1 MGASEGG
8 QPGTVDTSFDDGLFD
23 HTAPN
28 RPSGDSLPTI
38 PANDPVLVFAGS
50 DDPALAKLVDQ
61 MTLACASSLDIRS
74 DVLWTEVPNGV
85 AYVKQ
90 LLETVPE
97 RRDLVRVAFAAPG
110 ATVDELARSS
120 LMAANL
126 DLLADALERH
136 LLSLNPPTYHVRYQ
150 PLLSLADRS
159 VVGFESLIRAEAGG
173 QPIDAESLIARA
185 TRGGWTAELDHL
197 GRTLA
202 LQGVGPWLGEGLL
215 FLNVMAPGG
224 LFDIE
229 AINRSI
235 DQAIEDGLDP
245 DQLVLEAVER
255 NRYLD
260 LDAAAAQI
268 AELRERGVRI
278 AVDDVG
284 DGFSSLRVVSLFKPD
299 VVKIA
304 GHLVAALP
312 TPEATAVVAAIVTM
326 AHDTGAWVVAENIE
340 TEEQAR
346 KLTSMGVDWG
356 QGLHLGPPSK
366 RDTSALAAPDAL
378 PSAEAAFRPQQTR
391 R

>member
-8 QPGTVDTSFDDGLFD
+8 QTGTADGRFDDP
-23 HTAPN
+23 APIH
-28 RPSGDSLPTI
+28 PAGESLPTI
-38 PANDPVLVFAGS
+38 PANEPVLVFAGS
-50 DDPALAKLVDQ
+50 VDPALAKVIDR
-61 MTLACASSLDIRS
+61 MTLASASSLDIRS
-74 DVLWTEVPNGV
+74 DVLWTEVPDGL

-97 RRDLVRVAFAAPG
+97 GRHLVRVAFASPE

-126 DLLADALERH
+126 DVLADSLERQ

-150 PLLSLADRS
+150 PLVALADRS
-159 VVGFESLIRAEAGG
+159 VVGFESLIRAEAAG

-185 TRGGWTAELDHL
+185 VRGRWVAELDHL
-197 GRTLA
+197 GRTMA
-202 LQGVGPWLGEGLL
+202 LQGIGPWLGQGLL

-224 LFDIE
+224 VFDID
-229 AINRSI
+229 AINQSI
-235 DQAIEDGLDP
+235 DQAIEIGLEP

-260 LDAAAAQI
+260 LAAAAAQV

-312 TPEATAVVAAIVTM
+312 SPEASAVVAAITTM

-356 QGLHLGPPSK
+356 QGLHLGPPSQ
-366 RDTSALAAPDAL
+366 RETVAPATVDTL
-378 PSAEAAFRPQQTR
+378 PSVGANSRPLQTR